1 METFT
6 QISSELGGKEIAL
19 SYLCEWCADNFK
31 LFPSKG
37 GWWIG
42 TYCVHCFYLSAP
54 EQIVIDSNS
63 IKLQNKQNQEGIPET
78 SEAQRESYVV
88 ILLIC

>member
-6 QISSELGGKEIAL
+6 LILAELGGKEIAL
-19 SYLCEWCADNFK
+19 SYLREWFADNSK

-37 GWWIG
+37 EMVNWHLLCTLFLLI
-42 TYCVHCFYLSAP
+42 SP